1 MNIFH
6 LSSNPRYCAEW
17 LCDKHCVKMIVE
29 TGQMLCTAYQRHFG
43 LQDDLYKPAYPKHP
57 MTIWVGNTRGN
68 FIFTLSLFD
77 YLLNEYNCRYK
88 KVHST
93 NRIKKLLWDKY
104 TDWNKLNG
112 EFTNPPLCM
121 PDEYKTDCYITSYRK
136 YYIGEKKKIAKY
148 KFTEPPQW
156 LGKLND

>member
-1 MNIFH
+1 
-6 LSSNPRYCAEW
+6 
-17 LCDKHCVKMIVE
+17 
-29 TGQMLCTAYQRHFG
+29 
-43 LQDDLYKPAYPKHP
+43 
-57 MTIWVGNTRGN
+57 MTTHDRR
-68 FIFTLSLFD
+68 F
-77 YLLNEYNCRYK
+77 EA
-88 KVHST
+88 
-93 NRIKKLLWDKY
+93 IKKLD
-104 TDWNKLNG
+104 G